1 MLHLHHGDMVAGFRD
16 ALAGIVTAHRVA
28 MFVGQCSVES
38 GGFHALVENLN
49 YSADRLRAV
58 WPLSGRLRG
67 GG

>member
-1 MLHLHHGDMVAGFRD
+1 
-16 ALAGIVTAHRVA
+16 

-58 WPLSGRLRG
+58 WPLPGRLCG